1 MMPRTTI
8 VGLVGAALAGAAL
21 ATASLDARA
30 SSADVRS
37 VVEAARAAVAVT
49 ATAHCEVPCGIYDDH
64 AEVERM
70 RLDAIT
76 MKKASAQITTLA
88 DSVDAASLNTI
99 ARWAMIK
106 EEHGRKLQHSVAWY
120 FLTQRVKAP
129 KDMNDAA
136 AVEKYHG
143 QLAAFHRISVAAMK
157 AAQNLDPAA
166 TDELLAA
173 IDVVAP
179 WYPAAKAGAD
189 AGAAELQHL
198 ALDATPDDWRDAPAG
213 R

>member
-1 MMPRTTI
+1 MMHRTTI
-8 VGLVGAALAGAAL
+8 VGLLAAGLAGAAL

-30 SSADVRS
+30 ASSDVRA
-37 VVEAARAAVAVT
+37 VVEAARTAVAST

-106 EEHGRKLQHSVAWY
+106 EEHGRKLQHTVAWY

-129 KDMNDAA
+129 KDMNDAV

-143 QLAAFHRISVAAMK
+143 QLAAFHRVSVAAMK
-157 AAQNLDPAA
+157 AAQNLDPAS

-179 WYPAAKAGAD
+179 WYPAPKAGAD
-189 AGAAELQHL
+189 ATATSELQHL
-198 ALDATPDDWRDAPAG
+198 ALESDTWRAAP
-213 R
+213 

>member
-1 MMPRTTI
+1 MMSRTTL
-8 VGLVGAALAGAAL
+8 VGLVGAALAGAAF

-30 SSADVRS
+30 STTDVRA
-37 VVEAARAAVAVT
+37 VVDAARGAVAQVVP
-49 ATAHCEVPCGIYDDH
+49 AHCEVPCGIYDDH

-88 DSVDAASLNTI
+88 DQVDAASLNTI
-99 ARWAMIK
+99 ARWAMVK

-129 KDMNDAA
+129 KDMNDAEA
-136 AVEKYHG
+136 REKYHG

-179 WYPAAKAGAD
+179 WYPATKAD
-189 AGAAELQHL
+189 AGTAALQHL
-198 ALDATPDDWRDAPAG
+198 ALDAADDWRDAPVG

>member
-1 MMPRTTI
+1 MMSRTTL

-30 SSADVRS
+30 TTTDVRS
-37 VVEAARAAVAVT
+37 VVDAARAAVAH
-49 ATAHCEVPCGIYDDH
+49 AAPAHCEVPCGIYDDH

-88 DSVDAASLNTI
+88 DQVDAASLNTI
-99 ARWAMIK
+99 ARWAMVK
-106 EEHGRKLQHSVAWY
+106 EEHGRKLQPSVAWY

-136 AVEKYHG
+136 AREKYHG

-173 IDVVAP
+173 IDVVEP
-179 WYPAAKAGAD
+179 WYPATKAD
-189 AGAAELQHL
+189 AGAEALQHL
-198 ALDATPDDWRDAPAG
+198 ALDAADDWRDAPVG